1 MIAMLPPIASKK
13 MQTWIRSRHLIF
25 ADKFLILETFDY
37 STIERFEECVISLG
51 GEFICVHPLKKVWRG
66 NHRKVILY
74 QAKAVFNNPNN
85 PIKQYWYENGSH
97 YTRFDE
103 RC

>member
-1 MIAMLPPIASKK
+1 MLPPIAIRK

-25 ADKFLILETFDY
+25 SKKLLVFETFDY
-37 STIERFEECVISLG
+37 STVERFEDCITCLG
-51 GEFICVHPLKKVWRG
+51 GELISVEALKRVWRG
-66 NHRKVILY
+66 NHRQVILY
-74 QAKAVFNNPNN
+74 QAKAIFNNPNH
-85 PIKQYWYENGSH
+85 PIKQYWYENGSF